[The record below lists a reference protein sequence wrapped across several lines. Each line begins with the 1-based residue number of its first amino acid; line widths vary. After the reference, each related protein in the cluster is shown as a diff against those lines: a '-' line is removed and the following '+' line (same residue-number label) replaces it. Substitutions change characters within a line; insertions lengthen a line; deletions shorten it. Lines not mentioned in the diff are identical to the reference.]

1 MINIKSIKVIIIT
14 FSIIFLSTQSKSE
27 TKIAFVE
34 MDTLMR
40 ESLVGKS
47 LINQLNKLEK
57 TNSKYF
63 NDYKKKLAE
72 KKNKITSQKTI
83 LSKEEYNKK
92 IISLNKDYKNF
103 QNDGKNK
110 ITLLQ
115 SKRNK
120 AMQKI
125 LSELKIL
132 LSDYSNENNLT
143 FIIDQKNIIIGKS
156 DLNITSQIL
165 KLLDK
170 KLKKVSLN

>member
-1 MINIKSIKVIIIT
+1 MFFVHMLSPIKV
-14 FSIIFLSTQSKSE
+14 
-27 TKIAFVE
+27 AFVE

-47 LINQLNKLEK
+47 LMIQINKMEK
-57 TNSKYF
+57 KNQKYF
-63 NDYKKKLAE
+63 NDYKKKLATE
-72 KKNKITSQKTI
+72 KNKINSQKTI
-83 LSKEEYNKK
+83 LSEEEYNKK

>member
-72 KKNKITSQKTI
+72 KKK
-83 LSKEEYNKK
+83 
-92 IISLNKDYKNF
+92 
-103 QNDGKNK
+103 
-110 ITLLQ
+110 
-115 SKRNK
+115 
-120 AMQKI
+120 
-125 LSELKIL
+125 
-132 LSDYSNENNLT
+132 
-143 FIIDQKNIIIGKS
+143 
-156 DLNITSQIL
+156 
-165 KLLDK
+165 
-170 KLKKVSLN
+170 

>member
-1 MINIKSIKVIIIT
+1 MINIKSIKILIIT
-14 FSIIFLSTQSKSE
+14 FFVIFLSTQSKSE
-27 TKIAFVE
+27 IKVAFVE

-47 LINQLNKLEK
+47 LMNQLNKMEK
-57 TNSKYF
+57 KNQKYF
-63 NDYKKKLAE
+63 NDYKKKLATE
-72 KKNKITSQKTI
+72 KNKINSQKTI
-83 LSKEEYNKK
+83 LSEEEYNKK

-103 QNDGKNK
+103 QTDGKNK
-110 ITLLQ
+110 INLLQ
-115 SKRNK
+115 SKKNK

-132 LSDYSNENNLT
+132 LSDYANKNNLT
-143 FIIDQKNIIIGKS
+143 FIIDQKNIINGKS

>member
-1 MINIKSIKVIIIT
+1 MINIKSIKILIIT
-14 FSIIFLSTQSKSE
+14 FFVIFLSTQSKSE
-27 TKIAFVE
+27 IKVAFVE

-47 LINQLNKLEK
+47 LMIQINKMEK
-57 TNSKYF
+57 KNQKYF
-63 NDYKKKLAE
+63 NDYKKKLATE
-72 KKNKITSQKTI
+72 KNKINSQKTI
-83 LSKEEYNKK
+83 LSEEEYNKK

-103 QNDGKNK
+103 QTDGKNK
-110 ITLLQ
+110 INLLQ
-115 SKRNK
+115 SKKNK

-132 LSDYSNENNLT
+132 LSDYSNKNNLT